1 MFNVFLVTFRG
12 ISRDRV
18 FHGILLISVL
28 MLFIPSISQLSMRQ
42 VPELGMNLSL
52 SLISFIQL
60 LLAMFLGGT
69 MLWKDIE
76 RRYSFSVLSL
86 PISRTQYLWGKFL
99 AVALLNL
106 IVALFLGLVTAVVV
120 AAISLKYPSTRP
132 ILWFNLFGAI
142 GFDALK
148 YILLTACAF
157 LFSTVS
163 TSFFLPIFGTI
174 TVFFMGSASQEVH
187 EFVRTS
193 AANDLPNWLKSVAD
207 FFYYFLPNFTAFDLK
222 VNAIYA
228 LPLDTPALLLRLGY
242 FLAYTVILLTIAS
255 QVFSRRELK

>member
-1 MFNVFLVTFRG
+1 MFDIFRVTFRG
-12 ISRDRV
+12 ILRDRV
-18 FHGILLISVL
+18 LHGVLLLSVV

-42 VPELGMNLSL
+42 VPELGMSLSL

-60 LLAMFLGGT
+60 LLAVFLGGT

-86 PISRTQYLWGKFL
+86 PISRAEFLCGKFL

-106 IVALFLGLVTAVVV
+106 MVAFLLGIFSAGVV
-120 AAISLKYPSTRP
+120 AWINADYSAARP
-132 ILWFNLFGAI
+132 VLWFNLFCAI

-163 TSFFLPIFGTI
+163 TSFFLPVFGTI
-174 TVFFMGSASQEVH
+174 MVFFMGSASQEVH
-187 EFVRTS
+187 EFVQTS
-193 AANDLPNWLKSVAD
+193 AANDLPSWLRTVAD
-207 FFYYFLPNFTAFDLK
+207 LFYYVLPNFTAFDLK

-228 LPLDTPALLLRLGY
+228 LPLDLHALLLRFGY
-242 FLAYTVILLTIAS
+242 FLTYVVILLIISA
-255 QVFSRRELK
+255 QIFSRRELK